1 MQPKQGTQHQ
11 SEPCGLKPAH
21 SNKRHKTNPHHRG
34 ATLKKWKDTMK
45 LNNLTIA
52 VIIALG
58 TTACGGSDDATTPPH
73 VDPVPTPTPTPQ
85 PDNNNNQP
93 GRDDKALVDPTN
105 THVVDNRD
113 LSKESTVGG
122 LQYIRR
128 DGSQY
133 DRANNRDQMASA
145 TPLLGV
151 SLNEQNPKLTNIV
164 LARRDL
170 DYNEGQAVRA
180 QFAGG
185 TNVEPLT
192 AAGKPHDTDS
202 LQTENFKNVD
212 VLAGAFKQVG
222 SAKFSDP
229 DNRLDPTTHNID
241 THIQN
246 NTDRDGEFTRE
257 RVTHVYTPRYE
268 YRQPYVDYPHAADPA
283 ERGIEHA
290 ENRTGPEGRGAGYSF
305 TAAPPPPVF
314 NNLERPPE
322 DRVTSIKVLED
333 KLKGD
338 HLWATRNVNDNSRWI
353 VNIGTRTTYA
363 SGEIYN
369 DPDRYGNFP
378 ASGSPNPAADNHY
391 DDSPTAGDGHFPAT
405 AWRNNLTGL
414 PDRTPNNDINHW
426 SYKYNGGNIAG
437 DTGNIDDTA
446 RKYNRVDWNGS
457 RANDS
462 NNPASWGAYAG
473 RQRGD
478 KYIDA
483 GGITQLNADPNYRR
497 DYPNGAYPKYP
508 KALFA
513 YPNRPYDEANN
524 NAIDTRKRGSADDK
538 PMDHEH
544 IYLEREEYTAIRQ
557 EKGIRPLV
565 NPIPNEWDWTLKQVW
580 GVTYN
585 IDVQKRSW
593 EVVDPVTG
601 RKDWVNVGSPTTVN
615 EATPPS
621 EEVKPPVEDNAH
633 TGITANGS
641 VPNLNANKRLTDG
654 TTVCDGGATLCSLH
668 SGGENVGWVKHLIS
682 AEWIKPENQGGGV
695 RGEFRGNP
703 YVGWKEDDRV
713 VRFADDRIW
722 KPGTPGYRPENENKY
737 GANLIWWSTQ
747 DSAFENWA
755 TSEGWNPRARRVDIN
770 TDYSECQGNTRGC
783 GEGTEDLVWGK
794 DQDPRGVNA
803 RDRDVEIQ
811 PTGDITNGLIR
822 IGGYGNHGEGQ
833 PEAGNKD
840 LQMKTLGEELK
851 FDGARWNDHHKTT
864 TRIFG
869 HYHLAYADQDDRVV
883 KAMSMNSYSGARSF
897 VSQVEGTLAT
907 PTAQGYRADLD
918 SKPTQYSIG
927 AKPITLQKV
936 QYGRVTSNLDLTAS
950 GANLLPNGFLRAP
963 FEKKGTDDS
972 VDNYFFRGVDA
983 TTIDQM
989 NALPSNQIARY
1000 EGHALMYGI
1009 DNSFHGIR
1017 TNRSQKDLP
1026 NAFDGTG
1033 GSNATAHTLGLGN
1046 FVEADVNFG
1055 TKKVTGDVYNAW
1067 LEQLDKPGVYKD
1079 KLVTFNGDVIG
1090 NTVIGTADRTYA
1102 PGDDE
1107 ADFRAAFYGSQADE
1121 MGGSFN
1127 SVKAT
1132 NKYGSAYEVG
1142 DWGGVFGAT
1151 KVGTNTFQ
1159 GDDGGQN
1166 YGGGSAPAQ
1175 TNVNDRY
1182 AP

>member
-1 MQPKQGTQHQ
+1 
-11 SEPCGLKPAH
+11 
-21 SNKRHKTNPHHRG
+21 
-34 ATLKKWKDTMK
+34 MK

-52 VIIALG
+52 VLIALS
-58 TTACGGSDDATTPPH
+58 TAACGGSDDATTPPPH
-73 VDPVPTPTPTPQ
+73 VDPTPTPTPQ
-85 PDNNNNQP
+85 PDNNNNQA
-93 GRDDKALVDPTN
+93 GRDDKALVDPTD

-128 DGSQY
+128 DGSGY
-133 DRANNRDQMASA
+133 DRANNPEQMASA

-170 DYNEGQAVRA
+170 DYKDGEAVRA

-185 TNVEPLT
+185 TDVEPLT

-202 LQTENFKNVD
+202 LQVENFKNVD

-222 SAKFSDP
+222 SAKFNDT
-229 DNRLDPTTHNID
+229 DDRLDPTTHNIN

-246 NTDRDGEFTRE
+246 NTDPSGEFTRE
-257 RVTHVYTPRYE
+257 RVTHVFTPRYE
-268 YRQPYVDYPHAADPA
+268 YRQPFVDYPNAVDPA
-283 ERGIEHA
+283 NNRLEHPSDTGIA
-290 ENRTGPEGRGAGYSF
+290 TI
-305 TAAPPPPVF
+305 APPPPST
-314 NNLERPPE
+314 L
-322 DRVTSIKVLED
+322 DTMSIDQLQE
-333 KLKGD
+333 KLMNHPGWVK
-338 HLWATRNVNDNSRWI
+338 TNVVDNSRHP
-353 VNIGTRTTYA
+353 VNTGTKNRGA
-363 SGEIYN
+363 SGNFANIKE
-369 DPDRYGNFP
+369 RYGNFP
-378 ASGSPNPAADNHY
+378 TGVDDSQTVPADVAPANRWRNIGDVNNASLGHNNVPDDATGTNAYNGSASDSGPTSNDDAKKYNLVNWQGRTGSPGAFSGTVSHTQRLDRA
-391 DDSPTAGDGHFPAT
+391 TGH
-405 AWRNNLTGL
+405 
-414 PDRTPNNDINHW
+414 TPG
-426 SYKYNGGNIAG
+426 SVTYN
-437 DTGNIDDTA
+437 
-446 RKYNRVDWNGS
+446 YQQ
-457 RANDS
+457 
-462 NNPASWGAYAG
+462 SW
-473 RQRGD
+473 
-478 KYIDA
+478 
-483 GGITQLNADPNYRR
+483 
-497 DYPNGAYPKYP
+497 PNGAYPKYS
-508 KALFA
+508 KDRFA
-513 YPNRPYDEANN
+513 YPNRPYTESSN
-524 NAIDTRKRGSADDK
+524 NALNGGTTANGD
-538 PMDHEH
+538 PLDHEH

-557 EKGIRPLV
+557 NKSIRPLV
-565 NPIPNEWDWTLKQVW
+565 NPVANEWEWTLENNW
-580 GVTYN
+580 RTTYTTPYR
-585 IDVQKRSW
+585 DWSDTAVYTT
-593 EVVDPVTG
+593 DPVTG
-601 RKDWVNVGSPTTVN
+601 QRIFSHYATTYSN
-615 EATPPS
+615 WTSAISS
-621 EEVKPPVEDNAH
+621 EEY
-633 TGITANGS
+633 
-641 VPNLNANKRLTDG
+641 TDDDDAAYAY
-654 TTVCDGGATLCSLH
+654 VS
-668 SGGENVGWVKHLIS
+668 
-682 AEWIKPENQGGGV
+682 QGGGISNARSGAGCTSNSPGSGGSGRACDPTTFATQLQWARWKDPTNTGGGQ
-695 RGEFRGNP
+695 RGEFRGPP
-703 YVGWKEDDRV
+703 YTGWKEDNRV
-713 VRFADDRIW
+713 VRFADPRIW
-722 KPGTPGYRPENENKY
+722 NASAQGYKPEYENKY

-770 TDYSECQGNTRGC
+770 TENCPGGSDC
-783 GEGTEDLVWGK
+783 GEGKEDLVWANNTNDGS
-794 DQDPRGVNA
+794 NA

-833 PEAGNKD
+833 PEAGDKD

-851 FDGARWNDHHKTT
+851 FDGARWKDHHKTS

-869 HYHLAYADQDDRVV
+869 HYHLAYADQDDRAV
-883 KAMSMNSYSGARSF
+883 KAMSMNSYSGVRSF
-897 VSQVEGTLAT
+897 VSQVESTLAT
-907 PTAQGYRADLD
+907 PVQGYYADLD

-936 QYGRVTSNLDLTAS
+936 QYGRVTTNLDLTAS

-963 FEKKGTDDS
+963 FEKKGTNDS
-972 VDNYFFRGVDA
+972 VDNYFFRGVDE
-983 TTIDQM
+983 TTIEQM
-989 NALPSNQIARY
+989 NALPSNQVARY

-1009 DNSFHGIR
+1009 DNNFHGIR
-1017 TNRSQKDLP
+1017 TDHSQKDLP

-1033 GSNATAHTLGLGN
+1033 GKNATAHTLGLGN

-1067 LEQLDKPGVYKD
+1067 LERLDKPGVYKD

-1175 TNVNDRY
+1175 TPNVADRY

>member
-1 MQPKQGTQHQ
+1 
-11 SEPCGLKPAH
+11 
-21 SNKRHKTNPHHRG
+21 
-34 ATLKKWKDTMK
+34 MK

-52 VIIALG
+52 VLIALG
-58 TTACGGSDDATTPPH
+58 TAACGGSDDATTPPPH
-73 VDPVPTPTPTPQ
+73 VDPTPTPTPQ
-85 PDNNNNQP
+85 PDNNNNQA
-93 GRDDKALVDPTN
+93 GRDDKALVDPTD

-128 DGSQY
+128 DGSGY
-133 DRANNRDQMASA
+133 DRANNPEQMASA

-170 DYNEGQAVRA
+170 DYKDGEAVRA

-185 TNVEPLT
+185 TDVEPLT
-192 AAGKPHDTDS
+192 AAGKPREDDS
-202 LQTENFKNVD
+202 LQVENFKNVD

-229 DNRLDPTTHNID
+229 NNRLDGTTHNID

-246 NTDRDGEFTRE
+246 NTDKDGEFTRE
-257 RVTHVYTPRYE
+257 RVTHVFTPRYE

-283 ERGIEHA
+283 QRGIEHVA
-290 ENRTGPEGRGAGYSF
+290 NQGGPVGTSF
-305 TAAPPPPVF
+305 TKPPAPPLF
-314 NNLERPPE
+314 NNPYKATTNQVGTLRALE
-322 DRVTSIKVLED
+322 DRLANRGNNPEWTN
-333 KLKGD
+333 
-338 HLWATRNVNDNSRWI
+338 WATRNDNDNSRH
-353 VNIGTRTTYA
+353 VANIGTNTGYV

-369 DPDRYGNFP
+369 DSDRYGSFKK
-378 ASGSPNPAADNHY
+378 GE
-391 DDSPTAGDGHFPAT
+391 DDSPTNASGHRPAT
-405 AWRNNLTGL
+405 EWRNDGATPADPGHNDRDDASFRYTDDPTLQATGGPTGKAREVNL
-414 PDRTPNNDINHW
+414 
-426 SYKYNGGNIAG
+426 
-437 DTGNIDDTA
+437 
-446 RKYNRVDWNGS
+446 VDWNGARVS
-457 RANDS
+457 YKADSGAYSNGYRQGHKGMGANGPENSLGVDS
-462 NNPASWGAYAG
+462 N
-473 RQRGD
+473 
-478 KYIDA
+478 
-483 GGITQLNADPNYRR
+483 YRKP
-497 DYPNGAYPKYP
+497 YPNGAYPKYP
-508 KALFA
+508 KGLFA

-524 NAIDTRKRGSADDK
+524 NGIDTLINGPNTN

-544 IYLEREEYTAIRQ
+544 IYLEREDYTAIRQ
-557 EKGIRPLV
+557 HKGLRPLV
-565 NPIPNEWDWTLKQVW
+565 NPVPNEWDWTLKQVW

-585 IDVQKRSW
+585 IEVQRRSW
-593 EVVDPVTG
+593 QWIPTG
-601 RKDWVNVGSPTTVN
+601 PTTGNYGWVNVGSPTTVY
-615 EATPPS
+615 EATPLS
-621 EEVKPPVEDNAH
+621 DEVKPAVEDNAH

-682 AEWIKPENQGGGV
+682 AEWIKPENLGGGQ

-703 YVGWKEDDRV
+703 YIGWKEDDRV

-770 TDYSECQGNTRGC
+770 TDYSECGTVGTGC

-794 DQDPRGVNA
+794 NTVPHGTNA

-822 IGGYGNHGEGQ
+822 IGGYREHGEAQ
-833 PEAGNKD
+833 PKEMA
-840 LQMKTLGEELK
+840 TLGEELK
-851 FDGARWNDHHKTT
+851 FDGARWKDHHKTS

-869 HYHLAYADQDDRVV
+869 HYHLAYADQDDRAV

-897 VSQVEGTLAT
+897 VSQVESTLAT
-907 PTAQGYRADLD
+907 PTAQGYYADLD

-936 QYGRVTSNLDLTAS
+936 QYGRVTTNLDLTAN
-950 GANLLPNGFLRAP
+950 GTKLLPNGFLRAP
-963 FEKKGTDDS
+963 FEKKGTGDS
-972 VDNYFFRGVDA
+972 VDNYFFRGVDE

-989 NALPSNQIARY
+989 KALPSNQVARY

-1017 TNRSQKDLP
+1017 TTQSQKDLP
-1026 NAFDGTG
+1026 NAFDGGGRNDATG
-1033 GSNATAHTLGLGN
+1033 HTLGLGN

-1055 TKKVTGDVYNAW
+1055 TKKVVGDVYNAW
-1067 LEQLDKPGVYKD
+1067 LEQLDKPNVYKD
-1079 KLVTFNGDVIG
+1079 KLVTFTGDVIG

-1102 PGDDE
+1102 PGNDE
-1107 ADFRAAFYGSQADE
+1107 ADFRAAFFGSQADE

-1142 DWGGVFGAT
+1142 DWGGVFGAV

-1159 GDDGGQN
+1159 GDDGANN
-1166 YGGGSAPAQ
+1166 YGGGSGSAPAQ
-1175 TNVNDRY
+1175 TSNVADRY

>member
-1 MQPKQGTQHQ
+1 
-11 SEPCGLKPAH
+11 
-21 SNKRHKTNPHHRG
+21 
-34 ATLKKWKDTMK
+34 MK

-52 VIIALG
+52 VLIALG
-58 TTACGGSDDATTPPH
+58 TAACGGSDDATTPPH
-73 VDPVPTPTPTPQ
+73 VDPTPTPTPQ
-85 PDNNNNQP
+85 PDNNNNQA
-93 GRDDKALVDPTN
+93 GRDDKGVVDPTD

-128 DGSQY
+128 DGSGY
-133 DRANNRDQMASA
+133 DRANNPEQMASA

-170 DYNEGQAVRA
+170 DYKDGEAVRA

-185 TNVEPLT
+185 TDIEPLT
-192 AAGKPHDTDS
+192 AAGKPREDDS
-202 LQTENFKNVD
+202 LQVENFKNVD

-229 DNRLDPTTHNID
+229 NNRLDGTTHNID

-246 NTDRDGEFTRE
+246 NTDKDGEFTRE
-257 RVTHVYTPRYE
+257 RVTHVFTPRYE

-283 ERGIEHA
+283 QRGIEHA
-290 ENRTGPEGRGAGYSF
+290 ANQGGPVGTSFTKRPAPPEFDNPYKPTIDQVHTLGELENR
-305 TAAPPPPVF
+305 
-314 NNLERPPE
+314 
-322 DRVTSIKVLED
+322 
-333 KLKGD
+333 LKND
-338 HLWATRNVNDNSRWI
+338 PIWATRNVNDNSRH
-353 VNIGTRTTYA
+353 VANIGTNKSYV

-369 DPDRYGNFP
+369 DPDRYGNFNQ
-378 ASGSPNPAADNHY
+378 GQ
-391 DDSPTAGDGHFPAT
+391 DDSPTNASGHRPAT
-405 AWRNNLTGL
+405 AWRNDGN
-414 PDRTPNNDINHW
+414 TPN
-426 SYKYNGGNIAG
+426 GA
-437 DTGNIDDTA
+437 GNIDRDDASFRYTDDPTNQSA
-446 RKYNRVDWNGS
+446 AHTPTGRAKERNLVDWNGG
-457 RANDS
+457 RVNIGPDERGIPDS
-462 NNPASWGAYAG
+462 GAYSNG
-473 RQRGD
+473 YRQGHQSMGANGPEKSIGVD
-478 KYIDA
+478 SD
-483 GGITQLNADPNYRR
+483 YRKP
-497 DYPNGAYPKYP
+497 YPNGAYPKYP

-513 YPNRPYDEANN
+513 YPNRPYEEANN
-524 NAIDTRKRGSADDK
+524 NAIDTLKNGQNTDPK
-538 PMDHEH
+538 DHEH

-557 EKGIRPLV
+557 HKGLRPLV
-565 NPIPNEWDWTLKQVW
+565 NPIPNEWDWRLNQTW
-580 GVTYN
+580 GVTYHVS
-585 IDVQKRSW
+585 VQEKEQVWVPGATPGSGSW
-593 EVVDPVTG
+593 QWQN
-601 RKDWVNVGSPTTVN
+601 KGSPTVYQ
-615 EATPPS
+615 EATALTAETHPNIY
-621 EEVKPPVEDNAH
+621 DNAH
-633 TGITANGS
+633 TGVTARRSGIITDTLLPSAGS
-641 VPNLNANKRLTDG
+641 IN
-654 TTVCDGGATLCSLH
+654 CGAGPQVECTI
-668 SGGENVGWVKHLIS
+668 SGWEKHLIS
-682 AEWIKPENQGGGV
+682 AIWDNPENKGGGV

-770 TDYSECQGNTRGC
+770 TDYSACGTVGTGC
-783 GEGTEDLVWGK
+783 GEGTEDLVWGNNADAK
-794 DQDPRGVNA
+794 LASGTAA

-833 PEAGNKD
+833 PVAGDKD

-851 FDGARWNDHHKTT
+851 FDGARWKDHHKTS

-869 HYHLAYADQDDRVV
+869 HYHLAYADQDDRAV
-883 KAMSMNSYSGARSF
+883 KAMSMNSYSGVRSF
-897 VSQVEGTLAT
+897 VSQVESTLAT
-907 PTAQGYRADLD
+907 PTAQGYYADLD

-936 QYGRVTSNLDLTAS
+936 QYGRVTTNLDLTAS
-950 GANLLPNGFLRAP
+950 GTKLLPNGFLRAP
-963 FEKKGTDDS
+963 FEKKGTGDS
-972 VDNYFFRGVDA
+972 VDNYFFRGVDE

-989 NALPSNQIARY
+989 KALPSNQVARY

-1017 TNRSQKDLP
+1017 TTHSQKDLP
-1026 NAFDGTG
+1026 NAFDGGGRNDATG
-1033 GSNATAHTLGLGN
+1033 HTLGLGN

-1055 TKKVTGDVYNAW
+1055 TKKVVGDVYNAW
-1067 LEQLDKPGVYKD
+1067 LEQLDKPNVYKD
-1079 KLVTFNGDVIG
+1079 KLVTFTGDVIG

-1102 PGDDE
+1102 PGNDE
-1107 ADFRAAFYGSQADE
+1107 ADFRAAFFGSQADE

-1142 DWGGVFGAT
+1142 DWGGVFGAV

-1159 GDDGGQN
+1159 GDDGANN
-1166 YGGGSAPAQ
+1166 YGGGSGSAPAQ
-1175 TNVNDRY
+1175 TSNVADRY

>member
-1 MQPKQGTQHQ
+1 
-11 SEPCGLKPAH
+11 
-21 SNKRHKTNPHHRG
+21 
-34 ATLKKWKDTMK
+34 MK

-52 VIIALG
+52 VLIALG
-58 TTACGGSDDATTPPH
+58 AAACGGSDDATTPPH
-73 VDPVPTPTPTPQ
+73 VDPQPTPTPK
-85 PDNNNNQP
+85 PDNDNNQA
-93 GRDDKALVDPTN
+93 GRDDKGVVDPTD

-128 DGSQY
+128 DGSGY
-133 DRANNRDQMASA
+133 DRANNPEQMASA

-170 DYNEGQAVRA
+170 DYKDGEAVRA

-185 TNVEPLT
+185 TDVEPLT
-192 AAGKPHDTDS
+192 AAGKPREDDS
-202 LQTENFKNVD
+202 LQVENFKNVD

-229 DNRLDPTTHNID
+229 NNRLDGTTHNID

-246 NTDRDGEFTRE
+246 NTDKDGEFTRE
-257 RVTHVYTPRYE
+257 RVTHVFTPRYE
-268 YRQPYVDYPHAADPA
+268 YRQPYVDYPHAAVPA
-283 ERGIEHA
+283 QRGIEHA
-290 ENRTGPEGRGAGYSF
+290 NQGGPVGTSF
-305 TAAPPPPVF
+305 TKPPAPPEF
-314 NNLERPPE
+314 NNPYKATTNQVGTLRALE
-322 DRVTSIKVLED
+322 DRLANRGNNPEWTN
-333 KLKGD
+333 
-338 HLWATRNVNDNSRWI
+338 WATRNDNDNSRH
-353 VNIGTRTTYA
+353 VANIGTNKDYV

-369 DPDRYGNFP
+369 DSDRYGSFKQ
-378 ASGSPNPAADNHY
+378 GE
-391 DDSPTAGDGHFPAT
+391 DDSPTDASGHRPAIT
-405 AWRNNLTGL
+405 WRNDGATPADPGHNDRDDASFRYTDDPTLQATGG
-414 PDRTPNNDINHW
+414 P
-426 SYKYNGGNIAG
+426 
-437 DTGNIDDTA
+437 TGRA
-446 RKYNRVDWNGS
+446 RKSNLVDWNGARVS
-457 RANDS
+457 YKADSGAYSNGYRQGHQSMGVNEPQKSIGVDS
-462 NNPASWGAYAG
+462 NYRNP
-473 RQRGD
+473 
-478 KYIDA
+478 
-483 GGITQLNADPNYRR
+483 
-497 DYPNGAYPKYP
+497 YPRGAYPIYP

-513 YPNRPYDEANN
+513 YPNRPYDEASN
-524 NAIDTRKRGSADDK
+524 NAIDTKKRAGVADDN
-538 PMDHEH
+538 PLDHEH
-544 IYLEREEYTAIRQ
+544 IYLEREDYTAIRQ
-557 EKGIRPLV
+557 HKGLRPLV
-565 NPIPNEWDWTLKQVW
+565 NPVPNEWDWTLKQVW

-585 IDVQKRSW
+585 IDVQKRRW
-593 EVVDPVTG
+593 AVVDPVTG
-601 RKDWVNVGSPTTVN
+601 REDWVNDGSPTTVY
-615 EATPPS
+615 EATPLS
-621 EEVKPPVEDNAH
+621 DEVKPAVEDNAH

-668 SGGENVGWVKHLIS
+668 SGGENEGWVKHLIS
-682 AEWIKPENQGGGV
+682 AEWIKPENLGGGQ

-703 YVGWKEDDRV
+703 YIGWKEDDRV
-713 VRFADDRIW
+713 VRFADERIW
-722 KPGTPGYRPENENKY
+722 KPGATGYKHEYENKY

-770 TDYSECQGNTRGC
+770 TDYSECLGATRGC

-794 DQDPRGVNA
+794 DTFPRGTNA

-822 IGGYGNHGEGQ
+822 IGGYPDGRDSQ
-833 PEAGNKD
+833 PKPEK
-840 LQMKTLGEELK
+840 MKTLGEELK
-851 FDGARWNDHHKTT
+851 FDGARWKDHHKTS

-869 HYHLAYADQDDRVV
+869 HYHLAYADQDDRAV

-897 VSQVEGTLAT
+897 VSQVESTLAT
-907 PTAQGYRADLD
+907 PTAQGYYADLD

-936 QYGRVTSNLDLTAS
+936 QYGRVTTNLDLTAS
-950 GANLLPNGFLRAP
+950 GTKLLPNGFLRAP

-972 VDNYFFRGVDA
+972 VDNYFFRGVDE

-989 NALPSNQIARY
+989 KALPSNQVARY

-1017 TNRSQKDLP
+1017 TDRSQKDLP

-1033 GSNATAHTLGLGN
+1033 GKNATAHTLGLGN

-1067 LEQLDKPGVYKD
+1067 LEQLDKPNVYKD
-1079 KLVTFNGDVIG
+1079 KLVTFTGDVIG

-1102 PGDDE
+1102 PGNDE
-1107 ADFRAAFYGSQADE
+1107 ADFRAAFFGSQANE

-1142 DWGGVFGAT
+1142 DWGGVFGAV

-1159 GDDGGQN
+1159 GDDGANN
-1166 YGGGSAPAQ
+1166 YGGGSGSAPAQ
-1175 TNVNDRY
+1175 TSNVADRY

>member
-1 MQPKQGTQHQ
+1 
-11 SEPCGLKPAH
+11 
-21 SNKRHKTNPHHRG
+21 
-34 ATLKKWKDTMK
+34 MK

-52 VIIALG
+52 VLIALG
-58 TTACGGSDDATTPPH
+58 TAACGGSGDAAKPPH
-73 VDPVPTPTPTPQ
+73 VDPQPKPAPQ
-85 PDNNNNQP
+85 PDNGKNQP

-128 DGSQY
+128 DGSGY
-133 DRANNRDQMASA
+133 DRANNPEQMASA

-170 DYNEGQAVRA
+170 DYKDGEAVRA

-185 TNVEPLT
+185 TDVEPLT
-192 AAGKPHDTDS
+192 AAGKPREDDS
-202 LQTENFKNVD
+202 LQVENFKNVD

-222 SAKFSDP
+222 SAVFSDP
-229 DNRLDPTTHNID
+229 NNRLNGTTHNID

-246 NTDRDGEFTRE
+246 NTDKDGEFTRE

-268 YRQPYVDYPHAADPA
+268 YKQPYVDYPNIKEGIDPHDPSLVGMSA
-283 ERGIEHA
+283 TDPRLAPPTAPDLPSDIEKTLRDHPDWA
-290 ENRTGPEGRGAGYSF
+290 TEGEGRNYSRH
-305 TAAPPPPVF
+305 P
-314 NNLERPPE
+314 
-322 DRVTSIKVLED
+322 
-333 KLKGD
+333 
-338 HLWATRNVNDNSRWI
+338 
-353 VNIGTRTTYA
+353 VNIGTHWDRVHPDTSYTNDKDKY
-363 SGEIYN
+363 GNMGDPQNIN
-369 DPDRYGNFP
+369 DPSGNFRAKVWRNDP
-378 ASGSPNPAADNHY
+378 SGNAT
-391 DDSPTAGDGHFPAT
+391 TAGRDGRQYNT
-405 AWRNNLTGL
+405 GNLRQTNTVDWTSPFGAEYGEE
-414 PDRTPNNDINHW
+414 PGEETKRYQKGRTPAF
-426 SYKYNGGNIAG
+426 GGSSIGYDAAQAAG
-437 DTGNIDDTA
+437 YTTA
-446 RKYNRVDWNGS
+446 K
-457 RANDS
+457 A
-462 NNPASWGAYAG
+462 
-473 RQRGD
+473 
-478 KYIDA
+478 
-483 GGITQLNADPNYRR
+483 PNYHQP
-497 DYPNGAYPKYP
+497 YPNGAYPRFSKDN
-508 KALFA
+508 FG
-513 YPNRPYDEANN
+513 YPNNKYDEYNN
-524 NAIDTRKRGSADDK
+524 NTLNTTDGRK
-538 PMDHEH
+538 PHDHEH
-544 IYLEREEYTAIRQ
+544 IYLEREEFTAIRQ
-557 EKGIRPLV
+557 WNPIRPLV
-565 NPIPNEWDWTLKQVW
+565 NPVANEWKWTLKQEWKYEKIEQTRTQEVPDPLPGDPNHKKTVPVYEW
-580 GVTYN
+580 VTYN
-585 IDVQKRSW
+585 DDPASNGTKKRADRYNGNGNLYEGGNLS
-593 EVVDPVTG
+593 D
-601 RKDWVNVGSPTTVN
+601 NVGKTRN
-615 EATPPS
+615 W
-621 EEVKPPVEDNAH
+621 
-633 TGITANGS
+633 
-641 VPNLNANKRLTDG
+641 
-654 TTVCDGGATLCSLH
+654 SLH
-668 SGGENVGWVKHLIS
+668 NAYWTNPQNEGKGH
-682 AEWIKPENQGGGV
+682 P
-695 RGEFRGNP
+695 GEFRGRS
-703 YVGWKEDDRV
+703 YIGWKEDDRV
-713 VRFADDRIW
+713 IRFADNRIW
-722 KPGTPGYRPENENKY
+722 KPGTPGYKPEYENKY

-770 TDYSECQGNTRGC
+770 TDHSACGTIGTGC

-794 DQDPRGVNA
+794 NTKPHGTNA

-822 IGGYGNHGEGQ
+822 IGGYPDGRDGQ
-833 PEAGNKD
+833 PKPEK
-840 LQMKTLGEELK
+840 MKTLGEELT

-869 HYHLAYADQDDRVV
+869 HYHLAYADQDDRSV

-918 SKPTQYSIG
+918 SKPTQYSLG
-927 AKPITLQKV
+927 AKPITLKKV
-936 QYGRVTSNLDLTAS
+936 QYGRVTTNLDLTAS
-950 GANLLPNGFLRAP
+950 GTKLLPNGFLRAP
-963 FEKKGTDDS
+963 FEKKGTGDS
-972 VDNYFFRGVDA
+972 VDNYFFRGVDE
-983 TTIDQM
+983 TTIEQM
-989 NALPSNQIARY
+989 NALPSNQVARY

-1033 GSNATAHTLGLGN
+1033 GQNATAHTLGLGN
-1046 FVEADVNFG
+1046 FVEAEVNFG

-1079 KLVTFNGDVIG
+1079 KLVTFSGDVIG
-1090 NTVIGTADRTYA
+1090 NTVIGKADRTYA
-1102 PGDDE
+1102 PGNDE

-1175 TNVNDRY
+1175 TPNVADRY

>member
-1 MQPKQGTQHQ
+1 
-11 SEPCGLKPAH
+11 
-21 SNKRHKTNPHHRG
+21 
-34 ATLKKWKDTMK
+34 MK

-52 VIIALG
+52 VLIALG
-58 TTACGGSDDATTPPH
+58 TAACGGSDDATTPPH
-73 VDPVPTPTPTPQ
+73 VDPQPTPTPK
-85 PDNNNNQP
+85 PDNDNNQA
-93 GRDDKALVDPTN
+93 GRDDKGVVDPTD

-128 DGSQY
+128 DGSGY
-133 DRANNRDQMASA
+133 DRANNPEQMASA

-170 DYNEGQAVRA
+170 DYKDGEAVRA

-185 TNVEPLT
+185 TDVEPLT
-192 AAGKPHDTDS
+192 AAGKPREDDS
-202 LQTENFKNVD
+202 LQVENFKNVD

-229 DNRLDPTTHNID
+229 NNRLDGTTHNID

-246 NTDRDGEFTRE
+246 NTDKDGEFTRE
-257 RVTHVYTPRYE
+257 RVTHVFTPRYE
-268 YRQPYVDYPHAADPA
+268 YRQPYVDYPHAAVPA
-283 ERGIEHA
+283 QRGIEHA
-290 ENRTGPEGRGAGYSF
+290 NQGGPVGTSF
-305 TAAPPPPVF
+305 TKPPAPPEF
-314 NNLERPPE
+314 NNPYKATTNQVGTLRALE
-322 DRVTSIKVLED
+322 DRLANRGNNPEWTN
-333 KLKGD
+333 
-338 HLWATRNVNDNSRWI
+338 WATRNDNDNSRH
-353 VNIGTRTTYA
+353 VANIGTNKDYV

-369 DPDRYGNFP
+369 DSDRYGSFKQ
-378 ASGSPNPAADNHY
+378 GE
-391 DDSPTAGDGHFPAT
+391 DDSPTDASGHRPAIT
-405 AWRNNLTGL
+405 WRNDGATPADPGHNDRDDASFRYTDDPTLQATGG
-414 PDRTPNNDINHW
+414 P
-426 SYKYNGGNIAG
+426 
-437 DTGNIDDTA
+437 TGRA
-446 RKYNRVDWNGS
+446 RKSNLVDWNGARVS
-457 RANDS
+457 YKADSGAYSNGYRQGHQSMGVNEPQKSIGVDS
-462 NNPASWGAYAG
+462 NYRNP
-473 RQRGD
+473 
-478 KYIDA
+478 
-483 GGITQLNADPNYRR
+483 
-497 DYPNGAYPKYP
+497 YPRGAYPIYP

-513 YPNRPYDEANN
+513 YPNRPYDEASN
-524 NAIDTRKRGSADDK
+524 NAIDTKKRAGVADDN
-538 PMDHEH
+538 PLDHEH
-544 IYLEREEYTAIRQ
+544 IYLEREDYTAIRQ
-557 EKGIRPLV
+557 HKGLRPLV
-565 NPIPNEWDWTLKQVW
+565 NPVPNEWDWTLKQVW

-585 IDVQKRSW
+585 IDVQKRRW
-593 EVVDPVTG
+593 AVVDPVTG
-601 RKDWVNVGSPTTVN
+601 REDWVNDGSPTTVY
-615 EATPPS
+615 EATPLS
-621 EEVKPPVEDNAH
+621 DEVKPAVEDNAH

-668 SGGENVGWVKHLIS
+668 SGGENEGWVKHLIS
-682 AEWIKPENQGGGV
+682 AEWIKPENLGGGQ

-703 YVGWKEDDRV
+703 YIGWKEDDRV
-713 VRFADDRIW
+713 VRFADERIW
-722 KPGTPGYRPENENKY
+722 KPGATGYKHEYENKY

-770 TDYSECQGNTRGC
+770 TDYSECLGATRGC

-794 DQDPRGVNA
+794 DTFPRGTNA

-822 IGGYGNHGEGQ
+822 IGGYPDGRDSQ
-833 PEAGNKD
+833 PKPEK
-840 LQMKTLGEELK
+840 MKTLGEELK
-851 FDGARWNDHHKTT
+851 FDGARWKDHHKTS

-869 HYHLAYADQDDRVV
+869 HYHLAYADQDDRAV

-897 VSQVEGTLAT
+897 VSQVESTLAT
-907 PTAQGYRADLD
+907 PTAQGYYADLD

-936 QYGRVTSNLDLTAS
+936 QYGRVTTNLDLTAS
-950 GANLLPNGFLRAP
+950 GTKLLPNGFLRAP

-972 VDNYFFRGVDA
+972 VDNYFFRGVDE

-989 NALPSNQIARY
+989 KALPSNQVARY

-1017 TNRSQKDLP
+1017 TDRSQKDLP

-1033 GSNATAHTLGLGN
+1033 GKNATAHTLGLGN

-1067 LEQLDKPGVYKD
+1067 LEQLDKPNVYKD
-1079 KLVTFNGDVIG
+1079 KLVTFTGDVIG

-1102 PGDDE
+1102 PGNDE
-1107 ADFRAAFYGSQADE
+1107 ADFRAAFFGSQANE

-1142 DWGGVFGAT
+1142 DWGGVFGAV

-1159 GDDGGQN
+1159 GDDGANN
-1166 YGGGSAPAQ
+1166 YGGGSGSAPAQ
-1175 TNVNDRY
+1175 TSNVADRY

>member
-1 MQPKQGTQHQ
+1 
-11 SEPCGLKPAH
+11 
-21 SNKRHKTNPHHRG
+21 
-34 ATLKKWKDTMK
+34 MK

-52 VIIALG
+52 VLIALG
-58 TTACGGSDDATTPPH
+58 TAACGGSDDATTPPH
-73 VDPVPTPTPTPQ
+73 VDPTPAPTPQ
-85 PDNNNNQP
+85 PDNNNNQA
-93 GRDDKALVDPTN
+93 GRDDKGVVDPTD

-128 DGSQY
+128 DGSGY
-133 DRANNRDQMASA
+133 DRANNPEQMASA

-170 DYNEGQAVRA
+170 DYKDGEAVRA

-185 TNVEPLT
+185 TDVEPLT
-192 AAGKPHDTDS
+192 AAGKPREDDS
-202 LQTENFKNVD
+202 LQVENFKNVD

-229 DNRLDPTTHNID
+229 NNRLDGTTHNID

-246 NTDRDGEFTRE
+246 NTDKDGEFTRE
-257 RVTHVYTPRYE
+257 RVTHVFTPRYE

-283 ERGIEHA
+283 QRGIEHA
-290 ENRTGPEGRGAGYSF
+290 ANQGGPVGTSFTKRPAPPEFDNPYKPTIDQVHTLGELENR
-305 TAAPPPPVF
+305 
-314 NNLERPPE
+314 
-322 DRVTSIKVLED
+322 
-333 KLKGD
+333 LKND
-338 HLWATRNVNDNSRWI
+338 PIWATRNVNDNSRH
-353 VNIGTRTTYA
+353 VANIGTNKSYV

-369 DPDRYGNFP
+369 DPDRYGNFNQ
-378 ASGSPNPAADNHY
+378 GQ
-391 DDSPTAGDGHFPAT
+391 DDSPTNASGHRPAT
-405 AWRNNLTGL
+405 AWRNDGN
-414 PDRTPNNDINHW
+414 TPN
-426 SYKYNGGNIAG
+426 GA
-437 DTGNIDDTA
+437 GNIDRDDASFRYTDDPTNQSA
-446 RKYNRVDWNGS
+446 AHTPTGRAKERNLVDWNGG
-457 RANDS
+457 RVNIGPDERGIPDS
-462 NNPASWGAYAG
+462 GAYSNG
-473 RQRGD
+473 YRQGHQSMGANGPEKSIGVD
-478 KYIDA
+478 SD
-483 GGITQLNADPNYRR
+483 YRKP
-497 DYPNGAYPKYP
+497 YSNGAYPKYP

-524 NAIDTRKRGSADDK
+524 NAIDTLLNGPNTN

-544 IYLEREEYTAIRQ
+544 IYLEREDYTAIRQ
-557 EKGIRPLV
+557 RKGLRPLV
-565 NPIPNEWDWTLKQVW
+565 NPIPNEWDWRLNQTWGITYHVSVQNKERVW
-580 GVTYN
+580 IPPASPGGTGSWRWQNVGTPRDYQEATNLNAETYN
-585 IDVQKRSW
+585 NIY
-593 EVVDPVTG
+593 
-601 RKDWVNVGSPTTVN
+601 
-615 EATPPS
+615 
-621 EEVKPPVEDNAH
+621 DNAH
-633 TGITANGS
+633 TGVTGQRSGVIS
-641 VPNLNANKRLTDG
+641 DVLLDG
-654 TTVCDGGATLCSLH
+654 TNCGAGQHIECTIT
-668 SGGENVGWVKHLIS
+668 GWEKHLLS
-682 AEWIKPENQGGGV
+682 ATWDNPENKGGGV

-770 TDYSECQGNTRGC
+770 TDYSECGTVGTGC

-794 DQDPRGVNA
+794 DTAPRGINA

-833 PEAGNKD
+833 PEAGDKD

-851 FDGARWNDHHKTT
+851 FDGARWKDHHKTS

-869 HYHLAYADQDDRVV
+869 HYHLAYADQDDRAV

-897 VSQVEGTLAT
+897 VSQVESTLAT
-907 PTAQGYRADLD
+907 PTAQGYYADLD

-936 QYGRVTSNLDLTAS
+936 QYGRVTTNLDLTAS
-950 GANLLPNGFLRAP
+950 GTKLLPNGFLRAP
-963 FEKKGTDDS
+963 FEKKGTGDS
-972 VDNYFFRGVDA
+972 VDNYFFRGVDE

-989 NALPSNQIARY
+989 KALPSNQIARY

-1017 TNRSQKDLP
+1017 TDHSQKDLP

-1033 GSNATAHTLGLGN
+1033 GKNATAHTLGLGN

-1067 LEQLDKPGVYKD
+1067 LEQLDKPNVYKD
-1079 KLVTFNGDVIG
+1079 KLVTFTGDVIG

-1102 PGDDE
+1102 PGNDE
-1107 ADFRAAFYGSQADE
+1107 ADFRAAFFGSQADE

-1142 DWGGVFGAT
+1142 DWGGVFGAV

-1159 GDDGGQN
+1159 GDDGANN

-1175 TNVNDRY
+1175 TPNVADRY

>member
-1 MQPKQGTQHQ
+1 
-11 SEPCGLKPAH
+11 
-21 SNKRHKTNPHHRG
+21 
-34 ATLKKWKDTMK
+34 MK

-52 VIIALG
+52 VLIALG
-58 TTACGGSDDATTPPH
+58 TAACGGSDDATTPPH
-73 VDPVPTPTPTPQ
+73 VDPTPTPTPQ
-85 PDNNNNQP
+85 PDNNNNQA
-93 GRDDKALVDPTN
+93 GRDDKGVVDPTD

-113 LSKESTVGG
+113 LSKESMVGG

-128 DGSQY
+128 DGSGY
-133 DRANNRDQMASA
+133 DRANNPEQMASA

-170 DYNEGQAVRA
+170 DYKDGEAVRA

-185 TNVEPLT
+185 TDVEPLT
-192 AAGKPHDTDS
+192 AAGKPREDDS
-202 LQTENFKNVD
+202 LQVENFKNVD

-229 DNRLDPTTHNID
+229 NNRLDGTTHNID

-246 NTDRDGEFTRE
+246 NTDKDGEFTRE
-257 RVTHVYTPRYE
+257 RVTHVFTPRYE
-268 YRQPYVDYPHAADPA
+268 YRQPYVDYPHAAVPA
-283 ERGIEHA
+283 QRGIEHA
-290 ENRTGPEGRGAGYSF
+290 NQGGPVGTSF
-305 TAAPPPPVF
+305 TKPPAPPLFDNPYKATTNQVST
-314 NNLERPPE
+314 LRALE
-322 DRVTSIKVLED
+322 DRLANRGNNPEWTN
-333 KLKGD
+333 
-338 HLWATRNVNDNSRWI
+338 WATRNDNDNSRH
-353 VNIGTRTTYA
+353 VANIGTNTGYV

-369 DPDRYGNFP
+369 DSDRYGSFKQ
-378 ASGSPNPAADNHY
+378 GE
-391 DDSPTAGDGHFPAT
+391 DDSPTDASGHRPAIT
-405 AWRNNLTGL
+405 WRNDGATPADPGHNDRDDASFRYTDDPTLQATGG
-414 PDRTPNNDINHW
+414 P
-426 SYKYNGGNIAG
+426 
-437 DTGNIDDTA
+437 TGRA
-446 RKYNRVDWNGS
+446 RKSNLVDWNGARVS
-457 RANDS
+457 YKADSGAYSNGYRQGHQSMGVNEPQKSIGVDS
-462 NNPASWGAYAG
+462 NYRNP
-473 RQRGD
+473 
-478 KYIDA
+478 
-483 GGITQLNADPNYRR
+483 
-497 DYPNGAYPKYP
+497 YPRGAYPIYP

-513 YPNRPYDEANN
+513 YPNRPYDEASN
-524 NAIDTRKRGSADDK
+524 NAIDTKKRAGVADDN
-538 PMDHEH
+538 PLDHEH
-544 IYLEREEYTAIRQ
+544 IYLEREDYTAIRQ
-557 EKGIRPLV
+557 HKGLRPLV
-565 NPIPNEWDWTLKQVW
+565 NPVPNEWDWTLKQVW

-585 IDVQKRSW
+585 IDVQKRRW
-593 EVVDPVTG
+593 AVVDPVTG
-601 RKDWVNVGSPTTVN
+601 REDWVNDGNLTTVY
-615 EATPPS
+615 EATS
-621 EEVKPPVEDNAH
+621 LSDEEKPAVEDNAH

-641 VPNLNANKRLTDG
+641 VPNLNNNKALTDG

-668 SGGENVGWVKHLIS
+668 PGGENVGWVKHLIS
-682 AEWIKPENQGGGV
+682 AEWIKPENLGGGQ

-703 YVGWKEDDRV
+703 YIGWKEDDRV
-713 VRFADDRIW
+713 VRFADERIW
-722 KPGTPGYRPENENKY
+722 KPGAPGYKHEYENKY

-770 TDYSECQGNTRGC
+770 TDYSECLGATRGC

-794 DQDPRGVNA
+794 DTFPRGTNA

-822 IGGYGNHGEGQ
+822 IGGYPDGRDSQ
-833 PEAGNKD
+833 PKPEK
-840 LQMKTLGEELK
+840 MKTLGEELK
-851 FDGARWNDHHKTT
+851 FDGARWKDHHKTS

-869 HYHLAYADQDDRVV
+869 HYHLAYADQDDRAV

-897 VSQVEGTLAT
+897 VSQVESTLAT
-907 PTAQGYRADLD
+907 PTAQGYYADLD

-936 QYGRVTSNLDLTAS
+936 QYGRVTTNLDLTAS
-950 GANLLPNGFLRAP
+950 GTKLLPNGFLRAP

-972 VDNYFFRGVDA
+972 VDNYFFRGVDE

-989 NALPSNQIARY
+989 KALPSNQVARY

-1017 TNRSQKDLP
+1017 TDRSQKDLP

-1033 GSNATAHTLGLGN
+1033 GKNATAHTLGLGN

-1067 LEQLDKPGVYKD
+1067 LEQLDKPNVYKD
-1079 KLVTFNGDVIG
+1079 KLVTFTGDVIG

-1102 PGDDE
+1102 PGNDE
-1107 ADFRAAFYGSQADE
+1107 ADFRAAFFGSQANE

-1142 DWGGVFGAT
+1142 DWGGVFGAV

-1159 GDDGGQN
+1159 GDDGANN
-1166 YGGGSAPAQ
+1166 YGGGSGSAPAQ
-1175 TNVNDRY
+1175 TSNVADRY

>member
-1 MQPKQGTQHQ
+1 
-11 SEPCGLKPAH
+11 
-21 SNKRHKTNPHHRG
+21 
-34 ATLKKWKDTMK
+34 MK

-52 VIIALG
+52 VLIAIG
-58 TTACGGSDDATTPPH
+58 TAACGGSDDATTPPPH
-73 VDPVPTPTPTPQ
+73 VDPTPAPTPQ
-85 PDNNNNQP
+85 PDNNNNQA
-93 GRDDKALVDPTN
+93 GRDDKGVVDPTD

-133 DRANNRDQMASA
+133 DRANNPEQMASA

-170 DYNEGQAVRA
+170 DYKDGEAVRA

-185 TNVEPLT
+185 TDVEPLT
-192 AAGKPHDTDS
+192 AAGKPRGDDS
-202 LQTENFKNVD
+202 LQVENFKNVD

-229 DNRLDPTTHNID
+229 NNRLDGTTHNID

-246 NTDRDGEFTRE
+246 NTDKDGEFTRE
-257 RVTHVYTPRYE
+257 RVTHVFTPRYE
-268 YRQPYVDYPHAADPA
+268 YRQPYVDYPHAANQADI
-283 ERGIEHA
+283 GKEHA
-290 ENRTGPEGRGAGYSF
+290 ANQGGPVGTSF
-305 TAAPPPPVF
+305 TKPPAPPLF
-314 NNLERPPE
+314 NNPYKPVEQRVSTIQQLE
-322 DRVTSIKVLED
+322 DRLANRGNNPEWTN
-333 KLKGD
+333 
-338 HLWATRNVNDNSRWI
+338 WATRNYNDNSRHI
-353 VNIGTRTTYA
+353 ANIGTNKDYV

-369 DPDRYGNFP
+369 DSDRYGSFKQ
-378 ASGSPNPAADNHY
+378 GE
-391 DDSPTAGDGHFPAT
+391 DDSPTDASGHRPAT
-405 AWRNNLTGL
+405 TWRNDGTTAVDPEDRDDASYRYTDYPNVENPPTTRARERNL
-414 PDRTPNNDINHW
+414 
-426 SYKYNGGNIAG
+426 
-437 DTGNIDDTA
+437 
-446 RKYNRVDWNGS
+446 VDWNGG
-457 RANDS
+457 RVNVGPDGRGKPDS
-462 NNPASWGAYAG
+462 GAYAG
-473 RQRGD
+473 SRQGD
-478 KYIDA
+478 IGITRA
-483 GGITQLNADPNYRR
+483 GGIQKSGWVGSNYQKP
-497 DYPNGAYPKYP
+497 YPNGAYPKYP
-508 KALFA
+508 KGLFA

-524 NAIDTRKRGSADDK
+524 NAIDTLINGPNTN

-544 IYLEREEYTAIRQ
+544 IYLEREDYTAIRQ
-557 EKGIRPLV
+557 HKGLRPLV
-565 NPIPNEWDWTLKQVW
+565 NPVPNEWDWTLKQVW

-585 IDVQKRSW
+585 IEVQRRSW
-593 EVVDPVTG
+593 QWIPTG
-601 RKDWVNVGSPTTVN
+601 PTTGHYDWVNVGSPTTVY
-615 EATPPS
+615 EATPLS
-621 EEVKPPVEDNAH
+621 DEVKPAVEDNAH

-668 SGGENVGWVKHLIS
+668 SGGENEGWVKHLIS
-682 AEWIKPENQGGGV
+682 AEWIKPENLGGGQ

-703 YVGWKEDDRV
+703 YIGWKEDDRV

-770 TDYSECQGNTRGC
+770 TDYSECGTVGTGC

-794 DQDPRGVNA
+794 NTVPHGTNA

-822 IGGYGNHGEGQ
+822 IGGYREHGEAQ
-833 PEAGNKD
+833 PKKMA
-840 LQMKTLGEELK
+840 TLGEELK
-851 FDGARWNDHHKTT
+851 FDGARWKDHHKTS

-869 HYHLAYADQDDRVV
+869 HYHLAYADQDDRAV

-897 VSQVEGTLAT
+897 VSQVESKLAT
-907 PTAQGYRADLD
+907 PTAQGYYADLD

-936 QYGRVTSNLDLTAS
+936 QYGRVTTNLDLTAN
-950 GANLLPNGFLRAP
+950 GTKLLPNGFLRAP
-963 FEKKGTDDS
+963 FEKKGTGDS
-972 VDNYFFRGVDA
+972 VDNYFFRGVDE

-989 NALPSNQIARY
+989 KALPSNQVARY

-1017 TNRSQKDLP
+1017 TTHSQKDLP
-1026 NAFDGTG
+1026 NAFDGGGRNDATG
-1033 GSNATAHTLGLGN
+1033 HTLGLGN

-1055 TKKVTGDVYNAW
+1055 TKKVVGDVYNAW
-1067 LEQLDKPGVYKD
+1067 LEQLDKPNVYKD
-1079 KLVTFNGDVIG
+1079 KLVTFTGDVIG

-1102 PGDDE
+1102 PGNDE
-1107 ADFRAAFYGSQADE
+1107 ADFRAAFFGSQADE

-1142 DWGGVFGAT
+1142 DWGGVFGAV

-1159 GDDGGQN
+1159 GDDGANN
-1166 YGGGSAPAQ
+1166 YGGGSGSAPAQ
-1175 TNVNDRY
+1175 TSNVADRY

>member
-1 MQPKQGTQHQ
+1 
-11 SEPCGLKPAH
+11 
-21 SNKRHKTNPHHRG
+21 
-34 ATLKKWKDTMK
+34 MK

-52 VIIALG
+52 VLIALG
-58 TTACGGSDDATTPPH
+58 TAACGGSDDATTPPH
-73 VDPVPTPTPTPQ
+73 VDPTPTPTPQ
-85 PDNNNNQP
+85 PDNNNNQA
-93 GRDDKALVDPTN
+93 GRDDKALVDPTD

-128 DGSQY
+128 DGSRY
-133 DRANNRDQMASA
+133 DRANNPEQMASA

-170 DYNEGQAVRA
+170 DYKDGEAVRA

-185 TNVEPLT
+185 TDVEPLT

-202 LQTENFKNVD
+202 LQVENFKNVD

-222 SAKFSDP
+222 SAVFNDP
-229 DNRLDPTTHNID
+229 NNRLDGTTHNID

-246 NTDRDGEFTRE
+246 NTDKDGEFTRE
-257 RVTHVYTPRYE
+257 RVTHVFTPRYE
-268 YRQPYVDYPHAADPA
+268 YRQPFVDYPNAVDPA
-283 ERGIEHA
+283 NNYLEHPSDTGIA
-290 ENRTGPEGRGAGYSF
+290 TI
-305 TAAPPPPVF
+305 APPPPSTLD
-314 NNLERPPE
+314 NM
-322 DRVTSIKVLED
+322 SIDQLQE
-333 KLKGD
+333 KLKNHPG
-338 HLWATRNVNDNSRWI
+338 WVNTNVVDNSRHP
-353 VNIGTRTTYA
+353 VNTGTKNHGA
-363 SGEIYN
+363 SGNFANIKE
-369 DPDRYGNFP
+369 RYGNLP
-378 ASGSPNPAADNHY
+378 TGV
-391 DDSPTAGDGHFPAT
+391 DDSPTDPADV
-405 AWRNNLTGL
+405 APANRWRNIG
-414 PDRTPNNDINHW
+414 DINNASLGHNNVPDDATGTNAYNG
-426 SYKYNGGNIAG
+426 SASDSGPTSNDDAKKYNLVNWQGR
-437 DTGNIDDTA
+437 TGSPGAFSGTVSHTQRLDRATGHTL
-446 RKYNRVDWNGS
+446 GS
-457 RANDS
+457 VTYS
-462 NNPASWGAYAG
+462 YQQSW
-473 RQRGD
+473 
-478 KYIDA
+478 
-483 GGITQLNADPNYRR
+483 
-497 DYPNGAYPKYP
+497 PNGAYPKYS
-508 KALFA
+508 KDRFA
-513 YPNRPYDEANN
+513 YPNPNRPYTESSN
-524 NAIDTRKRGSADDK
+524 NALNGGTTPNGD
-538 PMDHEH
+538 PLDHEH

-557 EKGIRPLV
+557 NKSIRPLV
-565 NPIPNEWDWTLKQVW
+565 NPVANEWEWTLENNW
-580 GVTYN
+580 RTTYTTPYR
-585 IDVQKRSW
+585 DWSDTAVYTT
-593 EVVDPVTG
+593 DPVTG
-601 RKDWVNVGSPTTVN
+601 QRIFSHYATTYSN
-615 EATPPS
+615 WTSAISS
-621 EEVKPPVEDNAH
+621 EEY
-633 TGITANGS
+633 
-641 VPNLNANKRLTDG
+641 TDDDDAAYAY
-654 TTVCDGGATLCSLH
+654 VS
-668 SGGENVGWVKHLIS
+668 
-682 AEWIKPENQGGGV
+682 QGGGISNARSGAGCTSNSPGSGGSGRACDPTTFATQLQWARWKDPTNLGGGQ
-695 RGEFRGNP
+695 RGEFRGPP
-703 YVGWKEDDRV
+703 YIGWKEDDRV
-713 VRFADDRIW
+713 VRFADERIW
-722 KPGTPGYRPENENKY
+722 KPGTPGYKPEYENKY

-770 TDYSECQGNTRGC
+770 TENCPGGSDC
-783 GEGTEDLVWGK
+783 GEGKEDLVWANNTNDGT
-794 DQDPRGVNA
+794 NA

-833 PEAGNKD
+833 PQAGNGE
-840 LQMKTLGEELK
+840 LQTKTLGEELK

-972 VDNYFFRGVDA
+972 VDNYFFRGVDE

-989 NALPSNQIARY
+989 NALPSNQVARY

-1009 DNSFHGIR
+1009 DNSFHGVR
-1017 TNRSQKDLP
+1017 TNNTRQDLP

-1067 LEQLDKPGVYKD
+1067 LERLDKPGVYKD

-1175 TNVNDRY
+1175 TSVNDRY

>member
-1 MQPKQGTQHQ
+1 
-11 SEPCGLKPAH
+11 
-21 SNKRHKTNPHHRG
+21 
-34 ATLKKWKDTMK
+34 MK
-45 LNNLTIA
+45 LSNLTIA
-52 VIIALG
+52 VLIALG
-58 TTACGGSDDATTPPH
+58 TAACGGSGDAAKPPH
-73 VDPVPTPTPTPQ
+73 VDPQPKPAPQ
-85 PDNNNNQP
+85 PDNGKNQP

-128 DGSQY
+128 DGSGY
-133 DRANNRDQMASA
+133 DRANNPEKMASA

-151 SLNEQNPKLTNIV
+151 SLNRQNPKLTNIV

-170 DYNEGQAVRA
+170 DYHDGRPVRA

-185 TNVEPLT
+185 TDVEPLT
-192 AAGKPHDTDS
+192 AAGKPREDDS
-202 LQTENFKNVD
+202 LQVENFKNVD

-222 SAKFSDP
+222 SAVFSDP
-229 DNRLDPTTHNID
+229 NNRLNGTTHNID

-246 NTDRDGEFTRE
+246 NTDKDGEFTRE

-268 YRQPYVDYPHAADPA
+268 YRQPYVDYPHAKNEADI
-283 ERGIEHA
+283 GKEHA
-290 ENRTGPEGRGAGYSF
+290 ENRIGPEGTSF
-305 TAAPPPPVF
+305 TTAPPPPIF
-314 NNLERPPE
+314 NNPEKRPE
-322 DRVTSIKVLED
+322 DRVTSINDLEK

-353 VNIGTRTTYA
+353 TNIGTRTTYA

-369 DPDRYGNFP
+369 DQDRYGNFP
-378 ASGSPNPAADNHY
+378 ASGSPDPAADNHY
-391 DDSPTAGDGHFPAT
+391 DDSPTDGDGHFPAT
-405 AWRNNLTGL
+405 SWRNNLTQL

-426 SYKYNGGNIAG
+426 SYKYNGGNIAD

-457 RANDS
+457 SANDS
-462 NNPASWGAYAG
+462 KDPKRWGAYAG
-473 RQRGD
+473 KQRGD
-478 KYIDA
+478 KRIDA
-483 GGITQLNADPNYRR
+483 GGITPQDAEPDYRR
-497 DYPNGAYPKYP
+497 DYPNGAYPKHP
-508 KALFA
+508 KTLFA

-524 NAIDTRKRGSADDK
+524 NAIDTRKRGRADTN

-557 EKGIRPLV
+557 IKGIRPLV
-565 NPIPNEWDWTLKQVW
+565 NPVPNEWDWTLKQVW

-585 IDVQKRSW
+585 IDVQKRKQVWVQNGPNPGDGYYRW
-593 EVVDPVTG
+593 ENDG
-601 RKDWVNVGSPTTVN
+601 ASRTVK
-615 EATPPS
+615 EGTPLS
-621 EEVKPPVEDNAH
+621 EEVKPPVEDNEH
-633 TGITANGS
+633 TTITANGTVS
-641 VPNLNANKRLTDG
+641 NLNNRTLTDG
-654 TTVCDGGATLCSLH
+654 TVCDGGATLCTIRP
-668 SGGENVGWVKHLIS
+668 GGEGEEKSWVKHLIS
-682 AEWIKPENQGGGV
+682 AEWIKPINTGGGV
-695 RGEFRGNP
+695 RGEFRGPP
-703 YVGWKEDDRV
+703 YIGWKEDDRV
-713 VRFADDRIW
+713 VRFADNRIW
-722 KPGTPGYRPENENKY
+722 KPGTPGYKPEYENKY

-770 TDYSECQGNTRGC
+770 TENCPGGDKC
-783 GEGTEDLVWGK
+783 GEGKEDLVWGK
-794 DQDPRGVNA
+794 NTKPRGVNA

-822 IGGYGNHGEGQ
+822 IGGYGNHGDGQ
-833 PEAGNKD
+833 PD
-840 LQMKTLGEELK
+840 TMRTLGEELT

-869 HYHLAYADQDDRVV
+869 HYHLAYADQDDRSV

-918 SKPTQYSIG
+918 SKPTQYSLG
-927 AKPITLQKV
+927 AKPITLKKV
-936 QYGRVTSNLDLTAS
+936 QYGRVTTNLDLTAS
-950 GANLLPNGFLRAP
+950 GTKLLPNGFLRAP
-963 FEKKGTDDS
+963 FEKKGTGDS
-972 VDNYFFRGVDA
+972 VDNYFFRGVDE
-983 TTIDQM
+983 TTIEQM
-989 NALPSNQIARY
+989 NALPSNQVARY

-1033 GSNATAHTLGLGN
+1033 GQNATAHTLGLGN
-1046 FVEADVNFG
+1046 FVEAEVNFG

-1079 KLVTFNGDVIG
+1079 KLVTFSGNVIG

-1102 PGDDE
+1102 PGNDE

-1159 GDDGGQN
+1159 GDDGGQT

-1175 TNVNDRY
+1175 TPNVADRY